1 MLEKLI
7 KEYSKKG
14 KFNDYFGD
22 CDVKERD
29 LEKELPENLRR
40 KEFSFIEVSEVE
52 VIRHFIR
59 LSSLNYHLDKGIYPL
74 GSCTMKHNPKV
85 NEEVSSYE
93 GFLYLHPLQKEDDV
107 QGALKIMYEL
117 SYFLKEISG
126 MDGITLQPPA
136 GASGELTA
144 MLVIKKYF
152 LDKREERKIVLI
164 PDSAHGTNPASVS
177 MAGFVSQTI
186 KSNSEGMI
194 DLDDFKKNLNENV
207 ACLMITNPNTLGIF
221 EKNIKII
228 AEELHKYGALL
239 YLDGANL
246 NAYCGI
252 HRPGDAGV
260 DIMHFN
266 LHKTFSTP
274 HGGGGPGA
282 GPVGA
287 KAFLVPYLPNPK
299 IEKNGE
305 KYYFK
310 YDKESIGKTASFY
323 GNFNVFVKA
332 YTYIKMHG
340 LKGLRKVSQIAVLN
354 ANYLRKRLA
363 EIGFS
368 CEYQTP
374 TLHEFVL
381 TLKDFKKKDI
391 RALDI
396 AKRLLDYNCHAPTV
410 YFPLIVNEAF
420 MIEPTETEPKEELE
434 RFVFVMKKIKEE
446 CEENPEMV
454 KAAPHHTPVRRLD
467 EGKASRELIVKWS

>member
-7 KEYSKKG
+7 KEYSRKG
-14 KFNDYFGD
+14 KFNDYLGEI
-22 CDVKERD
+22 DVPERRV
-29 LEKELPENLRR
+29 ENNIPENLLR
-40 KEFSFIEVSEVE
+40 KDFDFIEVSEIE

-59 LSSLNYHLDKGIYPL
+59 LSLLNYHLDKGIYPL
-74 GSCTMKHNPKV
+74 GSCTMKHNPKI
-85 NEEVSSYE
+85 NEEVASYE
-93 GFLYLHPLQKEDDV
+93 GFLYLHPLQKEEAI
-107 QGALKIMYEL
+107 QGALKLMYEL
-117 SYFLKEISG
+117 SCFLKEISG
-126 MDGITLQPPA
+126 MDYVSLQPPA

-152 LDKREERKIVLI
+152 LDKKEDRRIVLI
-164 PDSAHGTNPASVS
+164 PDSAHGTNPASVV
-177 MAGFVSQTI
+177 MAGFSAQTI
-186 KSNSEGMI
+186 KSNGEGMV
-194 DLDDFKKNLNENV
+194 DLDDLKKNLNKQV

-252 HRPGDAGV
+252 HRPGDVGV

-287 KAFLVPYLPNPK
+287 KNFLVPYLPNPK
-299 IEKNGE
+299 IEKNIE
-305 KYYFK
+305 KYYLK
-310 YDKESIGKTASFY
+310 YDKESIGKVASFY
-323 GNFNVFVKA
+323 GNFNVFIKA
-332 YTYIKMHG
+332 YTYIRMNGIRG
-340 LKGLRKVSQIAVLN
+340 LKKVSQIAVLN
-354 ANYLRKRLA
+354 ANYLRKRL
-363 EIGFS
+363 EELGFY
-368 CEYQTP
+368 CEYKTP

-381 TLKDFKKKDI
+381 TLKDFKKEDV

-396 AKRLLDYNCHAPTV
+396 AKRLLDYHCHAPTV

-420 MIEPTETEPKEELE
+420 MIEPTETESKEELD
-434 RFVFVMKKIKEE
+434 RFVSAMGKIKEE
-446 CEENPEMV
+446 IKENSQLV
-454 KAAPHHTPVRRLD
+454 KNAPHNTPVRRLD
-467 EGKASRELIVKWS
+467 EGKAGRELIVKWS

>member
-14 KFNDYFGD
+14 KFNDYLGEID
-22 CDVKERD
+22 VPEKDVKNYLSED
-29 LEKELPENLRR
+29 LLR
-40 KEFSFIEVSEVE
+40 KDFEFIEVSEIE

-59 LSSLNYHLDKGIYPL
+59 LSGLNYHLDKGIYPL

-85 NEEVSSYE
+85 NEEVASYE
-93 GFLYLHPLQKEDDV
+93 DFLYLHPLQGEKDI
-107 QGALKIMYEL
+107 QGALKLMYEL
-117 SYFLKEISG
+117 IYFLKEISG
-126 MDGITLQPPA
+126 MGYVSLQPPA

-152 LDKREERKIVLI
+152 MNKKEDRKIVLI

-177 MAGFVSQTI
+177 MAGFVAQTI
-186 KSNSEGMI
+186 KSNGEGMI
-194 DLDDFKKNLNENV
+194 DLEDLKKNLNEQV

-221 EKNIKII
+221 EKNIKLIC
-228 AEELHKYGALL
+228 EELHKYGALV

-287 KAFLVPYLPNPK
+287 KDFLVPYLPNPK
-299 IEKNGE
+299 IEKKNE
-305 KYYFK
+305 KYYLK

-323 GNFNVFVKA
+323 GNFNIFVKA
-332 YTYIKMHG
+332 YTYIRMNGIKG
-340 LKGLRKVSQIAVLN
+340 LKKVSQVAVLN
-354 ANYLRKRLA
+354 ANYLRKRLE

-368 CEYQTP
+368 CEYKTS

-381 TLKDFKKKDI
+381 TLKDFKKQDI
-391 RALDI
+391 RGLDI

-410 YFPLIVNEAF
+410 YFPLIVSEAF
-420 MIEPTETEPKEELE
+420 MIEPTETEPKEELD
-434 RFVFVMKKIKEE
+434 RFISVMAKIKEE
-446 CEENPEMV
+446 IKENPELV
-454 KAAPHHTPVRRLD
+454 RNAPHNTPVRRLD
-467 EGKASRELIVKWS
+467 EGKAGRELIVKWS

>member
-7 KEYSKKG
+7 KEYSQKG
-14 KFNDYFGD
+14 KFNDYFGEI
-22 CDVKERD
+22 DVSQKNI
-29 LEKELPENLRR
+29 EKYIPENLLR
-40 KEFSFIEVSEVE
+40 KDFKFIEVSEIE

-93 GFLYLHPLQKEDDV
+93 GFLYLHPLQKEEDL
-107 QGALKIMYEL
+107 QGALKLMYEL
-117 SYFLKEISG
+117 CEYLKEISG
-126 MDGITLQPPA
+126 MDGISLQPPA

-152 LDKREERKIVLI
+152 IDKKEDRKIVLI
-164 PDSAHGTNPASVS
+164 PDSAHGTNPASVA
-177 MAGFVSQTI
+177 MAGFIVQTI

-194 DLDDFKKNLNENV
+194 DLDDFKKNLNEQV

-221 EKNIKII
+221 EKNIKRISN
-228 AEELHKYGALL
+228 ELHKYGALL

-287 KAFLVPYLPNPK
+287 KDFLVPYLPNPK
-299 IEKNGE
+299 IEKKND

-310 YDKESIGKTASFY
+310 YDKLSIGKTASFY
-323 GNFNVFVKA
+323 GNFNVFIKA
-332 YTYIKMHG
+332 YTYIRMHG
-340 LKGLRKVSQIAVLN
+340 IKGLKKISQIAVLN
-354 ANYLRKRLA
+354 ANYLRKRL
-363 EIGFS
+363 EELGFS
-368 CEYQTP
+368 CEYKTN

-381 TLKDFKKKDI
+381 SLKDFKKQDV

-396 AKRLLDYNCHAPTV
+396 AKRLLDYHCHAPTI
-410 YFPLIVNEAF
+410 YFPLIVSEAF
-420 MIEPTETEPKEELE
+420 MIEPTETEPKEELD
-434 RFVFVMKKIKEE
+434 RFISVMEKIKKEIL
-446 CEENPEMV
+446 ENPEIV
-454 KAAPHHTPVRRLD
+454 KNAPHNTPVKRLD
-467 EGKASRELIVKWS
+467 EGKAGRELIVKWN

>member
-22 CDVKERD
+22 LDIP
-29 LEKELPENLRR
+29 EKKIESNIPENLLR
-40 KEFSFIEVSEVE
+40 KDFEFIEVSEIE

-59 LSSLNYHLDKGIYPL
+59 LSALNYHLDKGIYPL

-93 GFLYLHPLQKEDDV
+93 GFLYLHPLQKEEDI
-107 QGALKIMYEL
+107 QGALKLMYEL
-117 SYFLKEISG
+117 SQFLKEISG
-126 MDGITLQPPA
+126 MDYVSLQPPA

-152 LDKREERKIVLI
+152 IDKKEDRKIVLI
-164 PDSAHGTNPASVS
+164 PDSAHGTNPASVA
-177 MAGFVSQTI
+177 MAGFIAQTI

-194 DLDDFKKNLNENV
+194 DLEDLKKNLNEKV

-221 EKNIKII
+221 ERNIKGI

-252 HRPGDAGV
+252 HKPGDAGV

-287 KAFLVPYLPNPK
+287 KNFLVPYLPNPK

-305 KYYFK
+305 RYYFK

-332 YTYIKMHG
+332 YTYIRMHG
-340 LKGLRKVSQIAVLN
+340 IKGLKKMSQIAVLN
-354 ANYLRKRLA
+354 ASYLRKRL
-363 EIGFS
+363 EELGFY
-368 CEYQTP
+368 CEYKTP

-381 TLKDFKKKDI
+381 TLKDFKKVDV

-396 AKRLLDYNCHAPTV
+396 AKRLLDYHCHAPTV
-410 YFPLIVNEAF
+410 YFPLIVPEAF

-434 RFVFVMKKIKEE
+434 RFVSAMKRIKEE
-446 CEENPEMV
+446 IKENPEIV
-454 KAAPHHTPVRRLD
+454 KNAPHNTPVRRLD
-467 EGKASRELIVKWS
+467 EGKAGRELVVKWG